1 MIELLISKYQA
12 GTKQT
17 LFTRGVILN
26 KINTVAIVGGT
37 HGNELTGVYLA
48 KKFTNNQD
56 LITRPSFSSQ
66 VLFGNP
72 KAINECRRYID
83 KDLNRCFSRADLQN
97 ANLSSY
103 EDTRAK
109 EIQEILLSRQG
120 KPCDVIIDLH
130 TTTSNMGLSILLS
143 SEHPF
148 LLSLSSYLSLISD
161 DVKVF
166 SSPKSL
172 NGVYL
177 DSLSE
182 LGFAIEV
189 GAVAQGVLNA
199 ELFQKTEQLVIA
211 TLDYFEA
218 YNQGKLPKLP
228 STLTIYRYSGAIDY
242 PRNAQG
248 EIEAMIHPKRQFQ
261 DYQPLNPGDPIF
273 LTFDG
278 QEIFY
283 EGTSTVY
290 PIFINEAAYY
300 EKGVAMCLTQKK
312 TVNLS
317 P

>member
-1 MIELLISKYQA
+1 MDKIS
-12 GTKQT
+12 
-17 LFTRGVILN
+17 
-26 KINTVAIVGGT
+26 TVAIVGGT
-37 HGNELTGVYLA
+37 HGNELTGVYIA
-48 KKFTNNQD
+48 KKFSNNQD

-72 KAINECRRYID
+72 KAIEQCRRYID

-97 ANLSSY
+97 AALSSY

-109 EIQEILLSRQG
+109 EIQKILLSPQG
-120 KPCDVIIDLH
+120 KPYDVIIDLH
-130 TTTSNMGLSILLS
+130 TTTSNMGLSVLLS

-148 LLSLSSYLSLISD
+148 LLRLSSYLSSISD

-166 SSPKSL
+166 CSPKSQ

-177 DSLSE
+177 DSLSD

-199 ELFQKTEQLVIA
+199 DLFQKTEKLILA
-211 TLDYFEA
+211 ALDYFEG
-218 YNQGKLPKLP
+218 YNQGTLFDIP
-228 STLTIYRYSGAIDY
+228 STLTIYNYIGAIDY
-242 PRNAQG
+242 PRNARG
-248 EIEAMIHPKRQFQ
+248 EIEAMIHPQRQFQ
-261 DYQPLNPGDPIF
+261 DYQPLHPGAPIF
-273 LTFDG
+273 ITFDG
-278 QEIFY
+278 QEISY

-312 TVNLS
+312 TVTIYH
-317 P
+317 PKRERQIR